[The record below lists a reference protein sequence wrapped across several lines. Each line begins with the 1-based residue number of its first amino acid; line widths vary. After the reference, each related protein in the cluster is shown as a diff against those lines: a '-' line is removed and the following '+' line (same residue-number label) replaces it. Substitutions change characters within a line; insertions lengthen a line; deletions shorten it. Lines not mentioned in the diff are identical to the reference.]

1 MIQRFVYTLS
11 SHTIEQGEINMK
23 ELEKLKKI
31 TMPTAKLSSK
41 AVSNVIMYRIKP
53 SKIMT
58 VTPAGYYITKSHV
71 GSNPTA
77 FNTVKSF

>member
-1 MIQRFVYTLS
+1 MT
-11 SHTIEQGEINMK
+11 GGNNMRQ
-23 ELEKLKKI
+23 LEKLKKI
-31 TMPTAKLSSK
+31 TMPTAMLSSK

-71 GSNPTA
+71 GSNPSA

>member
-1 MIQRFVYTLS
+1 MDQ
-11 SHTIEQGEINMK
+11 
-23 ELEKLKKI
+23 LEKLKKI
-31 TMPTAKLSSK
+31 TMPTAMVSSK
-41 AVSNVIMYRIKP
+41 AVSNVIVYKIEG

-58 VTPAGYYITKSHV
+58 VTPAGYYITKSHI